1 MADLGPV
8 VYYNFREQPFCQA
21 CANCGCAENPCVRT
35 GINDPAVS
43 SEAAAAPIAPD
54 GGPTVAEAAQAD
66 RRWSLEKVDE

>member
-1 MADLGPV
+1 M
-8 VYYNFREQPFCQA
+8 
-21 CANCGCAENPCVRT
+21 RT